1 MTASDA
7 ASIPAN
13 NSGGS
18 PPFVTGGGGF
28 AYEDRVAAYLLAAM
42 LAEQPPFGEELG
54 VVVRVDWQTGASGW
68 RFDDLL
74 ATCEAP
80 EQRHIAISCKAGG
93 HVTAGGWP
101 EDTVTRIWEH
111 WVSPN
116 NNPFQRSSDL
126 LAVVT
131 ETLAL
136 DAKRAWDRILS
147 EALVG
152 DSTRFMQQYQTAG
165 SSSDAGRN
173 IVDSLSCPTD
183 LIGQVID
190 EPGQRFEVIRHIRV
204 WTLDVLAT
212 DSAAITRAIEW
223 CRSALVSG
231 DRTEAERLFQ
241 FLVSLASERRPRSG
255 TLAKRELLELLATGF
270 ALTAA
275 PSHEASW
282 NTLDA
287 HSEELL
293 GDVRTTIN
301 DVVCFTH
308 LDTWP
313 HILRAAIPG
322 RVVLLEGESG
332 SGKSALATRL
342 ARGRRRTLWLSA
354 SNLEHAT
361 LTAVG
366 NQLGATVPF
375 STLVD
380 EERSTDGLLVID
392 GAERLTE
399 TGLRTAA
406 KLVATALKAANPW
419 LAVITTHEGGADA
432 LAQEI
437 GNLAQNA
444 EPIQSVEIHLPSEEA
459 IQKVISALGVTLSAK
474 ATPSLLRV
482 LRNLKALDWVA
493 KATQRKHL
501 KSFPDLVDQVWKGF
515 IGFDNG
521 RARSEVL
528 KRLGKED
535 AAVIVGG
542 VSSSTLSGGG
552 EQQVVETLI
561 RDGLLNARRERL
573 FFRHDLLGDWAR
585 LLVLIESGE
594 SVSQVLKEASTS
606 LRWEPAIRLFAEW
619 LLQEGDAERQ
629 RLVSLI
635 AGDPLSPG
643 STALLEG
650 LFRSPD
656 CGPVLA
662 VILDHPA
669 LSIPKALNGLLNA
682 FVSVATR
689 PATKCR
695 MITKAHPE
703 SASIREAFRTP
714 LHELWPAVMAV
725 METKA
730 EQLAQRAPIRLGAV
744 VRRWLS
750 DVQTVV
756 RQDLVST
763 HLGCS
768 RLAVASARELQ
779 ARIAESRYMR
789 TEGAAHTFE
798 AALYAAPWLPEEVA
812 SLALEL
818 ATRRPEPQFV
828 KDRVEAEQKR
838 VAEEITERLAKIPP
852 EERMRRQG
860 TLSLGPT
867 PRRKRAPLPDGPAGR
882 VNEEFRNAVFG
893 TGVLVR
899 LMAARPAAA
908 QEVLLACC
916 LEDPSDEDPLHTY
929 HYHGD
934 HTGTVDPM
942 GWYPPL
948 YLRGPWL
955 ALLGQ
960 LPEQGLDAVMRLVAA
975 GTTEW
980 LRLNIPRPDH
990 VNHDW
995 IVRVTTVTLMVGDTE
1010 RVFRGDHDV
1019 FGWYRGYGR
1028 AGSIVASALMALE
1041 SWLYGL
1047 VDANQPVD
1055 WAVKRILESGSSV
1068 ALLGVLGA
1076 LARKKHELLDGILRP
1091 LIQSWM
1097 VLDWDEHLSRQANLP
1112 SFDPFGLKVLNSVY
1126 DNESERW
1133 SALPHRKIGLPWLIA
1148 QKLAFGQV
1156 EIEQTCADARAVWQA
1171 ELDSDTCLSSE
1182 TVARLVALL
1191 DPKNLTL
1198 VQQSDGQ
1205 LILSVQWPPQ
1215 LQAKYDEKS
1224 KSASAGI
1231 TGFQLRQVVRKL
1243 LDDPY
1248 AMSDEQAELIWSA
1261 ASSLPDPDSN
1271 SGENAVTI
1279 VDARAA
1285 VAAALENHACAW
1297 LDKYPDRRGWCELA
1311 AVEAVRDRAKQESL
1325 ASGISMFTEYG
1336 ESFAGAWGVA
1346 RLAAGDAREVV
1357 RRVVAE
1363 AMTAREHIVTGQ
1375 VLAAAIRLAARMPG
1389 ELERLFNLTWL
1400 WAALRNL
1407 PSGTWESEA
1416 WRARIAAVR
1425 RQRLIDAYVNKRI
1438 PSAPIPWEDLR
1449 LRAARISER
1458 HERRR
1463 EARRPQWGLEAAAS
1477 APLPLPSTWTEYHSH
1492 GFNWSLLEKVIE
1504 PRLPYVVRPSL
1515 DPSLRP
1521 LVEFDQRL
1529 LDLAL
1534 WTMMRAPQRHRYD
1547 SSDSLPGMLGRHTLN
1562 RAASLIA
1569 GHEDESKAIGI
1580 WRTLAPHLARHHH
1593 WAEAFFDSWFACS
1606 RTDAEQAKQFHQRWQ
1621 KMIAHADS
1629 LQEWKSTDGEKRY
1642 SLRKAKSAL
1651 LGVHKRGSKLGVVE
1665 DQPFLANMVDRYE
1678 TWATEYA
1685 ADSWLLRSFCFFLQ
1699 KPGAVDLRLPA
1710 MSWVRDALKSLAEYR
1725 AADKDLVSAIVA
1737 LCVMVWYQKSQ
1748 AVLAD
1753 PEARSALIDIVQHL
1767 SHLQVQEVK
1776 ELKAD
1781 VEAGM
1786 AQNPADRSV
1795 SDEGKRNG

>member
-1 MTASDA
+1 MTASNDA
-7 ASIPAN
+7 FISADEG
-13 NSGGS
+13 GGS
-18 PPFVTGGGGF
+18 PPFITGGGGF
-28 AYEDRVAAYLLAAM
+28 AYEDHVAAYILAAM
-42 LAEQPPFGEELG
+42 LAEQPPFGEETRNVAKL
-54 VVVRVDWQTGASGW
+54 DWQTGASGW
-68 RFDDLL
+68 RFDDIVV
-74 ATCEAP
+74 TCGTP
-80 EQRHIAISCKAGG
+80 DLRRLAISCKAGR

-101 EDTVTRIWEH
+101 EDTVARIWEH
-111 WVSPN
+111 WVSSS

-131 ETLAL
+131 GAVAL
-136 DAKRAWDRILS
+136 DAKEAWDRMLS

-152 DSTRFMQQYQTAG
+152 DQKRFMQQYQTAG
-165 SSSDAGRN
+165 SSSEIGRN
-173 IVDSLSCPTD
+173 IVNSLKCPAR
-183 LIGQVID
+183 LIGQVAD
-190 EPGQRFEVIRHIRV
+190 EPEQRFEVIRHVRL

-212 DSAAITRAIEW
+212 DSAAISRAIEW
-223 CRSALVSG
+223 CRSTLVSG
-231 DRTEAERLFQ
+231 DRTEAERLFHS
-241 FLVSLASERRPRSG
+241 LVSLASARRPRSG
-255 TLAKRELLELLATGF
+255 TLAKRELVEILAASF

-282 NTLDA
+282 KALDA
-287 HSEELL
+287 HSMELL
-293 GDVRTTIN
+293 GDVRTTVN
-301 DVVCFTH
+301 DVICFTH
-308 LDTWP
+308 MNAWP
-313 HILRAAIPG
+313 HILNAVIPG

-354 SNLEHAT
+354 SDLEHTT
-361 LTAVG
+361 LITVG
-366 NQLGATVPF
+366 NQLGATVPL

-380 EERSTDGLLVID
+380 EERSTDALLVID

-406 KLVATALKAANPW
+406 KLIATSLKATNPW
-419 LAVITTHEGGADA
+419 LVVITTQEGRADT

-437 GNLAQNA
+437 GNPVQNA
-444 EPIQSVEIHLPSEEA
+444 EPIQSVEIRLPSEEA
-459 IQKVISALGVTLSAK
+459 IQEAISALGVTLSAK

-482 LRNLKALDWVA
+482 LRNMKALDWVA
-493 KATQRKHL
+493 KAAQRKHL

-515 IGFDNG
+515 IGSDNA

-528 KRLGKED
+528 KRLGQED
-535 AAVIVGG
+535 AALVVGG
-542 VSSSTLSGGG
+542 VPSSTFPGGG

-561 RDGLLNARRERL
+561 RDGLLSARRERL

-594 SVSQVLKEASTS
+594 SASQTLKEVSAS

-635 AGDPLSPG
+635 ASDPLNPA

-662 VILDHPA
+662 VILDNPA
-669 LSIPKALNGLLNA
+669 WSTPKALNGLLNA

-689 PATKCR
+689 PATICR

-714 LHELWPAVMAV
+714 VHELWPAVMAV

-730 EQLAQRAPIRLGAV
+730 EQLAQRSPIRLGAV

-798 AALYAAPWLPEEVA
+798 AALHAAPWLPDEVA

-818 ATRRPEPQFV
+818 AVRRPEPQAV

-838 VAEEITERLAKIPP
+838 VSEEIKERLAKIPP
-852 EERMRRQG
+852 EERKHRQG
-860 TLSLGPT
+860 SFSLGPT
-867 PRRKRAPLPDGPAGR
+867 PRRKRAALPDGPVGR
-882 VNEEFRNAVFG
+882 VNEEFRKAVFAA
-893 TGVLVR
+893 GVLVR

-916 LEDPSDEDPLHTY
+916 LEDPSDEDPLHANY
-929 HYHGD
+929 YHGD
-934 HTGTVDPM
+934 HTGTVDLM

-948 YLRGPWL
+948 YVRGPWL

-960 LPEQGLDAVMRLVAA
+960 LPEQGLDAIMRLVAA

-990 VNHDW
+990 ASHDW
-995 IVRVTTVTLMVGDTE
+995 IVRVTTVTLKIDDTE
-1010 RVFRGDHDV
+1010 RVFRGDHDM

-1028 AGSIVASALMALE
+1028 AGNIVASALMALE
-1041 SWLYGL
+1041 SWLYRL
-1047 VDANQPVD
+1047 VDANQSVD
-1055 WAVKRILESGSSV
+1055 WVVKRVFESGSSV

-1076 LARKKHELLDGILRP
+1076 LARKKHELLDGPLRP

-1097 VLDWDEHLSRQANLP
+1097 VLDWDEHLSRQAHLP
-1112 SFDPFGLKVLNSVY
+1112 SFDPFGLKALNNFY

-1133 SALPHRKIGLPWLIA
+1133 SALPHRQISLPWLIA
-1148 QKLAFGQV
+1148 QKLAFGHA
-1156 EIEQTCADARAVWQA
+1156 EIIQSCADSRAVWQA
-1171 ELDSDTCLSSE
+1171 DLDSDTCLSSE
-1182 TVARLVALL
+1182 RVARLVALL

-1198 VQQSDGQ
+1198 MQQPDGQ

-1215 LQAKYDEKS
+1215 LQAKFDEKG

-1231 TGFQLRQVVRKL
+1231 TGFQLRQIVRKL
-1243 LDDPY
+1243 LDNPC
-1248 AMSDEQAELIWSA
+1248 ALSDEQAELIWKA
-1261 ASSLPDPDSN
+1261 ASSLPDPDSD

-1285 VAAALENHACAW
+1285 VAAALENHASAW
-1297 LDKYPDRRGWCELA
+1297 LDKYPDRREWCESA
-1311 AVEAVRDRAKQESL
+1311 AVEAVRDRAGQESP

-1336 ESFAGAWGVA
+1336 EAFAGAWGVA

-1357 RRVVAE
+1357 LRVVAE
-1363 AMTAREHIVTGQ
+1363 AMTAREYIVTGQ
-1375 VLAAAIRLAARMPG
+1375 VLAAAIRLAARVPG

-1407 PSGTWESEA
+1407 PSGSWEPESWEA
-1416 WRARIAAVR
+1416 KIAVVR
-1425 RQRLIDAYVNKRI
+1425 RQRLIDAYVKGRI
-1438 PSAPIPWEDLR
+1438 PSTAIPWNDLK
-1449 LRAARISER
+1449 LRAARVAER
-1458 HERRR
+1458 HRRRR
-1463 EARRPQWGLEAAAS
+1463 EARRPSWSSNERP
-1477 APLPLPSTWTEYHSH
+1477 APTPSPLPSTWDECHSH
-1492 GFNWSLLEKVIE
+1492 GFNWSVLEKVVE
-1504 PRLPYVVRPSL
+1504 PIPYVVRPSL
-1515 DPSLRP
+1515 GQELGP
-1521 LVEFDQRL
+1521 LIEFDQRL
-1529 LDLAL
+1529 LDLAV
-1534 WTMMRAPQRHRYD
+1534 WNMKRAPQRHRG
-1547 SSDSLPGMLGRHTLN
+1547 SSDSLPDILGWQTLS
-1562 RAASLIA
+1562 RAASVIA
-1569 GHEDESKAIGI
+1569 GHEDENVALGI
-1580 WRTLAPHLARHHH
+1580 WKTLAPQLALHHY
-1593 WAEAFFDSWFACS
+1593 WVEAFFDSWFSCS
-1606 RTDAEQAKQFHQRWQ
+1606 RKEPERAEQFHRRWQ
-1621 KMIAHADS
+1621 LMIAHTDS
-1629 LQEWKSTDGEKRY
+1629 LPDWKGTEGGKWYD
-1642 SLRKAKSAL
+1642 LQTAKSAL
-1651 LGVHKRGSKLGVVE
+1651 LGVHERGSKLGVVE
-1665 DQPFLANMVDRYE
+1665 DRAFLARMVDRYRA
-1678 TWATEYA
+1678 WAQEYA
-1685 ADSWLLRSFCFFLQ
+1685 VDSWRLRSFCHFLQ
-1699 KPGAVDLRLPA
+1699 KPGTVDLRLPA
-1710 MSWVRDALKSLAEYR
+1710 LSWVRDVLKSLTEYR
-1725 AADKDLVSAIVA
+1725 ATDKDLVTEIVA
-1737 LCVMVWYQKSQ
+1737 LCVTVWYQQSQ
-1748 AVLAD
+1748 VVLAN

-1767 SHLQVQEVK
+1767 ARLQVQEIM
-1776 ELKAD
+1776 ELKTD
-1781 VEAGM
+1781 IEATI
-1786 AQNPADRSV
+1786 AQSPADRQASG
-1795 SDEGKRNG
+1795 EN